1 MKFPY
6 KLYVLFCT
14 LICNYAY
21 KFLKV
26 MIFANENS
34 KFTRFLTGNGDAF
47 ELYFKQSKI
56 KCDQPQEVEKL
67 YTLRDVYNQVNLI
80 VDSVS
85 YHTVHI
91 KCLLW
96 ITV

>member
-1 MKFPY
+1 MK
-6 KLYVLFCT
+6 V
-14 LICNYAY
+14 
-21 KFLKV
+21 V
-26 MIFANENS
+26 IFANENS
-34 KFTRFLTGNGDAF
+34 KFTRFLIGNEDAF
-47 ELYFKQSKI
+47 ELLFKETKI

-85 YHTVHI
+85 YHTIHI